1 MLNFI
6 LIKIKKIIF
15 NLIYIILYLLLY
27 YNTNI

>member
-15 NLIYIILYLLLY
+15 NLNYIILYLLLY